1 MKSSEKPRKSSSF
14 QQQGEIRLKVLH
26 VISGGETG
34 GSRKHVVT
42 LLSKFP
48 KETAT
53 LVVFQEGPLAKE
65 AREHHIDVRLLP
77 QSSRYD
83 LSVLRKL
90 VELIQNG
97 RYDLLHTHGPRA
109 NLYGA
114 LIKRKIGIPWMTTI
128 HSDPRLDFMKSG
140 LKGFL
145 FTRLNLWA
153 LKKIDY
159 FFAVSERFKDNLAA
173 FGIPKE
179 RIKTIYNG
187 IDFNETS
194 PSYLLQRT
202 DVGVNA
208 DDFVIAMVA
217 RLHPIKGH
225 ALVFEAL
232 QSLPYRDIKLLVVGD
247 GPLEQELKEKA
258 SELQIEDRVKFL
270 GFRRDIAAIYSL
282 SDVALMASYS
292 ESFPLA
298 LLEAANER
306 IPVISTDVGGVRQL
320 IVSKEMGWI
329 VPVGDSAA
337 LTEAIKEARE
347 KKQQLKQMGQTL
359 YEYASSHFS
368 LDRLY
373 EETIATYQHVL
384 EKYHQK

>member
-1 MKSSEKPRKSSSF
+1 
-14 QQQGEIRLKVLH
+14 LKVLH

-48 KETAT
+48 KGTAT

-83 LSVLRKL
+83 LSVLHKL
-90 VELIQNG
+90 VELIQHE

-159 FFAVSERFKDNLAA
+159 FFAVSERFKDNLVA

-194 PSYLLQRT
+194 PSHLLQRT
-202 DVGVNA
+202 HVGVNE

-232 QSLPYRDIKLLVVGD
+232 QSLPHRDIKLLVVGD
-247 GPLEQELKEKA
+247 GPMEQELKEKTA
-258 SELQIEDRVKFL
+258 ELQIENQVKFL

-320 IVSKEMGWI
+320 IASKEMGWI

-337 LTEAIKEARE
+337 LAEAIQEARE

-368 LDRLY
+368 LHRLY
-373 EETIATYQHVL
+373 KETIATYKNVL
-384 EKYHQK
+384 EKHHQK

>member
-1 MKSSEKPRKSSSF
+1 
-14 QQQGEIRLKVLH
+14 LKVLH

-48 KETAT
+48 KEKAT
-53 LVVFQEGPLAKE
+53 LVVFQEGKLAKE

-90 VELIQNG
+90 VELIQHG

-114 LIKRKIGIPWMTTI
+114 LIRRKIKIPWMTTI
-128 HSDPRLDFMKSG
+128 HSDPCLDFMKSG

-159 FFAVSERFKDNLAA
+159 FFAVSEQFKENLVA

-194 PSYLLQRT
+194 PDYLLRRT
-202 DVGVNA
+202 DIGVSE

-225 ALVFEAL
+225 ALVFEAIR
-232 QSLPYRDIKLLVVGD
+232 SLPHRDIQLLVVGD

-258 SELQIEDRVKFL
+258 LELGIENQVKFL
-270 GFRRDIAAIYSL
+270 GFRSDIAAIYSL

-306 IPVISTDVGGVRQL
+306 VPVISTDVGGVGQL
-320 IVSKEMGWI
+320 IVSREMGWV

-337 LTEAIKEARE
+337 LAAAIKEARE
-347 KKQQLKQMGQTL
+347 KKPQLKQMGQSL

-368 LDRLY
+368 LNRLY
-373 EETIATYQHVL
+373 EETIITYKHVL
-384 EKYHQK
+384 KHYQK